1 MRKEKTE
8 KYVEIRC
15 PQCGHI
21 QKARVR
27 KTLPFYTYVCICKKC
42 GYVITESEWDE
53 VKQPTSK

>member
-1 MRKEKTE
+1 MKTG

-15 PQCGHI
+15 PQCRHI

-27 KTLPFYTYVCICKKC
+27 KTFPFYTYMHICKKC